1 MTEPAPF
8 DVEAGLREL
17 ISRGYQ
23 FVHPADEQGE
33 VLAVV
38 GVRAH
43 GSVVDVIRLNAE
55 DDVIA
60 ARLPG
65 TEEQVLT
72 PRTWLWRTAGTAAEV
87 FPELLAL
94 PEDGQPEAP
103 SGGCWV
109 PGPGARAKWLAAS

>member
-23 FVHPADEQGE
+23 FVHPADAQGE

-55 DDVIA
+55 DDVTA

-72 PRTWLWRTAGTAAEV
+72 PRTWLWRTTGTAAEV
-87 FPELLAL
+87 FPQLLAL
-94 PEDGQPEAP
+94 PDDEQADAP

-109 PGPGARAKWLAAS
+109 QGPGARAKWLAAS